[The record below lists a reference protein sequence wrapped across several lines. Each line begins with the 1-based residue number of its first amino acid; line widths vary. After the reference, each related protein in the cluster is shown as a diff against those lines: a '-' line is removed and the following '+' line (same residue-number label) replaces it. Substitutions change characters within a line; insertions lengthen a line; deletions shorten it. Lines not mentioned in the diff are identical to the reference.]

1 MTGETENLPKHPRR
15 RWLYPVCV
23 LLLLMAALLLRTWG
37 IGWGL
42 PHAGRYYPYHPDE
55 AVLLFVL
62 GQVNPLWLDFTP
74 TFYNYGTLYILLS
87 RLAYDFTA
95 PVAGWGAVPQAGPF
109 TQWVAD
115 LGHLLWVSRWV
126 TALLGAG
133 TVGLVLSLGRTLYSA
148 RAGWLAAGFLAVAPL
163 AVMLGHYMT
172 VDVPATFFTTLTLV
186 AAAQALR
193 AQEARR
199 VVGWLLAGAAAAGL
213 AVGTK
218 YNAFPAAFALAV
230 PLWQLFRG
238 EVGGR
243 RPALVALPACMV
255 VCVGAFLVATPGA
268 VLETPRFLADL
279 AYEMG
284 RNREGQGLIF
294 QETPPTLLYHLG
306 ISFPVA
312 LEWPLYLL
320 ALGGLAWAMYR
331 RGKADLLLLLFLLPF
346 FLLLLPAE
354 RKFLR
359 YITPMVPVLVLL
371 AARMVDEG
379 LSTPRARLWTG
390 LGVLAGV
397 AACASTVAHL
407 GVLTAPDARDQAA
420 AHLRSV
426 SRPDDVVAL
435 GSDAWYYTPPVHP
448 TAGSVKLWA
457 LPYGGPPAWDP
468 VEEGVARP
476 DLFAAGPYQVLA
488 PRSHPSPAGA
498 LPGAKLREHRP
509 ARVVLTDYEYEDPVR
524 VRNADPSFQSGVLD
538 LMEALEADY
547 RIEREF
553 RPRPALL
560 GFTWWRRGI
569 PPHDWRYYMPT
580 VRVYVRKDLP

>member
-1 MTGETENLPKHPRR
+1 MTAETENLPKPSHR
-15 RWLYPVCV
+15 RWAYLACA
-23 LLLLMAALLLRTWG
+23 LLLLAGALLLRTWG
-37 IGWGL
+37 LTWGL

-55 AVLLFVL
+55 AVLLFVV

-74 TFYNYGTLYILLS
+74 TFYNYGSLYILLS

-95 PVAGWGAVPQAGPF
+95 PFTGWGAVPQAGPF
-109 TQWVAD
+109 AQWVGD
-115 LGHLLWVSRWV
+115 LGHLLLVSRWV

-133 TVGLVLSLGRTLYSA
+133 TVGLMLTLGRTLYSA
-148 RAGWLAAGFLAVAPL
+148 RAGWLAAAFLAMAPL
-163 AVMLGHYMT
+163 PVMLGHYMT

-193 AQEARR
+193 TPDTRR
-199 VVGWLLAGAAAAGL
+199 AVGWLLAGAAAAGL

-218 YNAFPAAFALAV
+218 YNGFPAAFALAV
-230 PLWQLFRG
+230 PFWKLVRAEG
-238 EVGGR
+238 ATR
-243 RPALVALPACMV
+243 RAGLLALPACIA
-255 VCVGAFLVATPGA
+255 VCAMAFLLATPGA
-268 VLETPRFLADL
+268 VLESERFLADL

-294 QETPPTLLYHLG
+294 RATPPTLLYHLG

-312 LEWPLYLL
+312 MEWPLYLL
-320 ALGGLAWAMYR
+320 ALGGLAWALYR
-331 RGKADLLLLLFLLPF
+331 RREADVLLLLFLIPF
-346 FLLLLPAE
+346 FALLLPAE

-359 YITPMVPVLVLL
+359 YVTPMVPVLALL
-371 AARMVDEG
+371 AARILDEG
-379 LSTPRARLWTG
+379 LATPRARLWGG
-390 LGVLAGV
+390 LGVIAGV

-407 GVLTAPDARDQAA
+407 GVLAAPDARDRAV

-426 SRPDDVVAL
+426 SRPDDLVAL
-435 GSDAWYYTPPVHP
+435 ASDAWYYTPPVHP

-468 VEEGVARP
+468 VEEGATRP
-476 DLFAAGPYQVLA
+476 DLFAAGPFRILA
-488 PRSHPSPAGA
+488 PRSYPAPAGA
-498 LPGAKLREHRP
+498 LPVAKLREHRP

-524 VRNADPSFQSGVLD
+524 IRRSDASFHSGILD

-553 RPRPALL
+553 RPRPDLL

-569 PPHDWRYYMPT
+569 PPHDWRYFMPA
-580 VRVYVRKDLP
+580 VRVYVRKDLS